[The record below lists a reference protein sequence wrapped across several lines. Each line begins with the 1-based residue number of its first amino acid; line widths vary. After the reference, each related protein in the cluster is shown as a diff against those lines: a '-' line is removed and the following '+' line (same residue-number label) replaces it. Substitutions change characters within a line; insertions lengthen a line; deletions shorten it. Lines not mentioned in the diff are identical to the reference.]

1 VILSELFRCPRTGR
15 KLLQDEASAYSADG
29 THRYEIVDGVP
40 DFYIDGGGAAGV
52 DDEANCKWLD
62 ADTVEGRD
70 LYYERCRE
78 WEGMSFCLEQ
88 ISRLSY
94 NKCRILE
101 VGAGTGHFSRWI
113 CDVCQPGTQLYTFDY
128 SWPCIRKTQTQLSNC
143 TDAYTFR
150 ANARGPMPFAAE
162 SFDII
167 LQRLAPFNQKGA
179 DQRAKMQR
187 ILNLLKPE
195 GHYLFAGWE
204 DDYGATCSDYTHH
217 GFKSAQFHRWL
228 YPYYF
233 TEREFVGGAL
243 EGGASR
249 EEAEDQLRAA
259 KKKEQELF
267 SLRGEHLVIARK

>member
-1 VILSELFRCPRTGR
+1 VILSDLFRCPRTGQE
-15 KLLQDEASAYSADG
+15 LLQDETSAYSAEG

-40 DFYIDGGGAAGV
+40 DFYIDGGGAAGT

-62 ADTVEGRD
+62 ADAVEGRD
-70 LYYERCRE
+70 RYYERCRE

-113 CDVCQPGTQLYTFDY
+113 CDVCQPGTQIYTFDY
-128 SWPCIRKTQTQLSNC
+128 SQPCIAKTQAQITNSPNAFL
-143 TDAYTFR
+143 FR

-167 LQRLAPFNQKGA
+167 LQRLAPFNAKGA
-179 DQRAKMQR
+179 DKSEKMQR
-187 ILNLLKPE
+187 ILDLLAPG

-204 DDYGATCSDYTHH
+204 DDYGATCSDYIES
-217 GFKSAQFHRWL
+217 GFANAQFHRWL

-233 TEREFVGGAL
+233 TEREFLGGVL

-249 EEAEDQLRAA
+249 EEAEAQLQAA
-259 KKKEQELF
+259 KKRKNGLF
-267 SLRGEHLVIARK
+267 RLRGEHLVLAQK

>member
-1 VILSELFRCPRTGR
+1 MILSDFFCCPHTGQA
-15 KLLQDEASAYSADG
+15 LMQDETAAYSTDRE
-29 THRYEIVDGVP
+29 HRYEIVDGVA
-40 DFYIDGGGAAGV
+40 DFHIDGGGAAGT
-52 DDEANCKWLD
+52 DDEGNRKWLETD
-62 ADTVEGRD
+62 AVDGRD

-128 SWPCIRKTQTQLSNC
+128 SWPCLRKTQTKVEGHPGVFL
-143 TDAYTFR
+143 FR

-167 LQRLAPFNQKGA
+167 LQRLAPFNAKGA
-179 DQRAKMQR
+179 DNGEKMQR
-187 ILNLLKPE
+187 ILDLLAPG

-204 DDYGATCSDYTHH
+204 DDYGTTCDHYTDN
-217 GFKSAQFHRWL
+217 GFARAQYHRWQ
-228 YPYYF
+228 YPYSF
-233 TEREFVGGAL
+233 EDREFVGGAL
-243 EGGASR
+243 ENGASLA
-249 EEAEDQLRAA
+249 EAEEQLRGA
-259 KKKEQELF
+259 KKTENGLF
-267 SLRGEHLVIARK
+267 RWRGEHLIIAQK

>member
-1 VILSELFRCPRTGR
+1 MILSELFRCPRTGR

-167 LQRLAPFNQKGA
+167 LQRLAPLIKKA
-179 DQRAKMQR
+179 RTSALR
-187 ILNLLKPE
+187 CS
-195 GHYLFAGWE
+195 ASS
-204 DDYGATCSDYTHH
+204 TCSNPKATTY
-217 GFKSAQFHRWL
+217 S
-228 YPYYF
+228 P
-233 TEREFVGGAL
+233 VGKTITA
-243 EGGASR
+243 R
-249 EEAEDQLRAA
+249 RAA
-259 KKKEQELF
+259 TTPIMVLKAPSSTAGSITIILQSGNL
-267 SLRGEHLVIARK
+267 SAAP